1 MRAPPSPVFFFE
13 KLLTVTMEHEPD
25 HEVTADAPDSPV
37 HTIGTDHMTVMG
49 GDAASTIAFY
59 RDLLGM
65 PLVLE
70 QPNLDAP
77 ELTHLF
83 FDTGDGRILTFFV
96 GAERSVNPY
105 RGPGNVHHLAFSIA
119 PEEFEATKRA
129 LDDAGYGFNEFDRG
143 AFHSLYTQDPGGL
156 VVELVVEKYA
166 IPGDRRGAVLAL
178 AHKRRVENGSGFVD
192 DEHMQAALEELGLD
206 STPQFQGDAPT
217 GTGV

>member
-1 MRAPPSPVFFFE
+1 
-13 KLLTVTMEHEPD
+13 MEHTPEHD
-25 HEVTADAPDSPV
+25 VTAETPDSPV
-37 HTIGTDHMTVMG
+37 HTLGTDHMTVMG

-96 GAERSVNPY
+96 GENRSPRPY
-105 RGPGNVHHLAFSIA
+105 RGAGNVHHLAFSIA
-119 PEEFEATKRA
+119 PESVEDTKQTLEAA
-129 LDDAGYGFNEFDRG
+129 DYGYNEFDRG
-143 AFHSLYTQDPGGL
+143 AFHSLYTQDPTGL
-156 VVELVVEKYA
+156 VIELVVEKYDFPA
-166 IPGDRRGAVLAL
+166 ERRGEVLAL
-178 AHKRRVENGSGFVD
+178 AHEKRVEEGAGYVD

-206 STPQFQGDAPT
+206 AERHFEGDAPT
-217 GTGV
+217 GVGI

>member
-1 MRAPPSPVFFFE
+1 
-13 KLLTVTMEHEPD
+13 MEHTPAHDVAAEPP
-25 HEVTADAPDSPV
+25 ESPV
-37 HTIGTDHMTVMG
+37 HTVGTDHMTVMG

-96 GAERSVNPY
+96 GEDRPTRPH

-119 PEEFEATKRA
+119 PEEFDATQEA
-129 LDDAGYGFNEFDRG
+129 LENAGYGFNEFDRG
-143 AFHSLYTQDPGGL
+143 AFHSLYTQDPNGL
-156 VVELVVEKYA
+156 VIELVVEKYGFPA
-166 IPGDRRGAVLAL
+166 ERRGEVLAL
-178 AHKRRVENGSGFVD
+178 AHEKRVEAGAGFVD
-192 DEHMQAALEELGLD
+192 DEHMQAALEQLGLD
-206 STPQFQGDAPT
+206 PEPRFEGSAPT
-217 GTGV
+217 GRGVQ

>member
-1 MRAPPSPVFFFE
+1 
-13 KLLTVTMEHEPD
+13 MEHTPAHD
-25 HEVTADAPDSPV
+25 VTAEPPESPI
-37 HTIGTDHMTVMG
+37 HTVGTDHMTVMG

-83 FDTGDGRILTFFV
+83 FDAGDGRILTFFV
-96 GAERSVNPY
+96 GENRPTRPQ

-119 PEEFEATKRA
+119 PEEFEATQAA
-129 LDDAGYGFNEFDRG
+129 LEDAGYGFNEFDRG

-156 VVELVVEKYA
+156 VIELVVEKYDF
-166 IPGDRRGAVLAL
+166 PTKRRGEVLAL
-178 AHKRRVENGSGFVD
+178 AHEKRVDEGAGFVD
-192 DEHMQAALEELGLD
+192 DEHMQAALEELGLHPEPRFEG
-206 STPQFQGDAPT
+206 SALT
-217 GTGV
+217 GRGVE

>member
-1 MRAPPSPVFFFE
+1 
-13 KLLTVTMEHEPD
+13 MEHTPAHDVAAEPP
-25 HEVTADAPDSPV
+25 ESPV
-37 HTIGTDHMTVMG
+37 HTVGTDHMTVMG

-96 GAERSVNPY
+96 GEDRPTRPH

-119 PEEFEATKRA
+119 PEEFDATQEA
-129 LDDAGYGFNEFDRG
+129 LENAGYGFNEFDRG
-143 AFHSLYTQDPGGL
+143 AFHSLYTQDPNGL
-156 VVELVVEKYA
+156 VIELVVEKYGFPA
-166 IPGDRRGAVLAL
+166 ERRGEVLAL
-178 AHKRRVENGSGFVD
+178 AHEKRVEAGAGFVD
-192 DEHMQAALEELGLD
+192 DEHMQAALEQLGLD
-206 STPQFQGDAPT
+206 PDPRFEGSAPT
-217 GTGV
+217 GRGVQ

>member
-1 MRAPPSPVFFFE
+1 
-13 KLLTVTMEHEPD
+13 MEHTPA
-25 HEVTADAPDSPV
+25 HEVTAEPPESPV
-37 HTIGTDHMTVMG
+37 HTVGTDHMTVMG

-96 GAERSVNPY
+96 GEDRPTRPH

-119 PEEFEATKRA
+119 PEEFDATQEA
-129 LDDAGYGFNEFDRG
+129 LENAGYGFNEFDRG
-143 AFHSLYTQDPGGL
+143 AFHSLYTQDPNGL
-156 VVELVVEKYA
+156 VIELVVEKYGFPA
-166 IPGDRRGAVLAL
+166 ERRGEVLAL
-178 AHKRRVENGSGFVD
+178 AHEKRVEAGAGFVD
-192 DEHMQAALEELGLD
+192 DEHMQAALEQLGLD
-206 STPQFQGDAPT
+206 PDPRFEGSAPT
-217 GTGV
+217 GRGVQ

>member
-1 MRAPPSPVFFFE
+1 MPHTP
-13 KLLTVTMEHEPD
+13 THD
-25 HEVTADAPDSPV
+25 VTAEPPDSPV

-49 GDAASTIAFY
+49 GDAASTIGFY

-96 GAERSVNPY
+96 GEDRPVRPY

-119 PEEFEATKRA
+119 PAEFDATKHA
-129 LDDAGYGFNEFDRG
+129 LDAAEYGFNEFDRG
-143 AFHSLYTQDPGGL
+143 AFHSLYTQDPAGL
-156 VVELVVEKYA
+156 VVELVVEKYQ
-166 IPGDRRGAVLAL
+166 IPDDRRGEVLAL
-178 AHKRRVENGSGFVD
+178 AHEKRVAADAGYVD
-192 DEHMQAALEELGLD
+192 DEHMQAALDDLGLD

-217 GTGV
+217 GAGVE

>member
-1 MRAPPSPVFFFE
+1 
-13 KLLTVTMEHEPD
+13 MEHTPAHDVAAEPP
-25 HEVTADAPDSPV
+25 ESPV
-37 HTIGTDHMTVMG
+37 HTVGTDHMTVMG

-96 GAERSVNPY
+96 GEDRPTRPH

-119 PEEFEATKRA
+119 PGEFDATQEA
-129 LDDAGYGFNEFDRG
+129 LENAGYGFNEFDRG
-143 AFHSLYTQDPGGL
+143 AFHSLYTQDPNGL
-156 VVELVVEKYA
+156 VIELVVEKYGFPA
-166 IPGDRRGAVLAL
+166 ERRGEVLAL
-178 AHKRRVENGSGFVD
+178 AHEKRVEAGAGFVD
-192 DEHMQAALEELGLD
+192 DEHMQAALEQLGLD
-206 STPQFQGDAPT
+206 PEPRFEGSAPT
-217 GTGV
+217 GRGVQ

>member
-1 MRAPPSPVFFFE
+1 
-13 KLLTVTMEHEPD
+13 MEHTPS
-25 HEVTADAPDSPV
+25 HEVTAERPDSPV

-70 QPNLDAP
+70 QPNLDQP

-83 FDTGDGRILTFFV
+83 FDTGDGRILTFFTKDGQV
-96 GAERSVNPY
+96 TRPH

-119 PEEFEATKRA
+119 PDEFDETKQA
-129 LDDAGYGFNEFDRG
+129 LESAGYGFNEFDRG

-166 IPGDRRGAVLAL
+166 IPDDRRGEVLAL
-178 AHKRRVENGSGFVD
+178 AHEKRVEADAGFVD

-206 STPQFQGDAPT
+206 PTPQFEGDAPT

>member
-1 MRAPPSPVFFFE
+1 
-13 KLLTVTMEHEPD
+13 MEHTPA
-25 HEVTADAPDSPV
+25 HEVTAEPPESPV

-49 GDAASTIAFY
+49 GEAASTIAFY

-96 GAERSVNPY
+96 GEDRATRPH

-119 PEEFEATKRA
+119 PEEFDATRA
-129 LDDAGYGFNEFDRG
+129 ALESADYGFNEFDRG
-143 AFHSLYTQDPGGL
+143 AFHSLYTQDPNGL
-156 VVELVVEKYA
+156 IIELVVEKYGF
-166 IPGDRRGAVLAL
+166 PPERRGEVLAL
-178 AHKRRVENGSGFVD
+178 AHQKRVEADAGFVD

-206 STPQFQGDAPT
+206 PEPQFEGSAPT
-217 GTGV
+217 GRGVG

>member
-1 MRAPPSPVFFFE
+1 
-13 KLLTVTMEHEPD
+13 MEHTPAHDVAAEPP
-25 HEVTADAPDSPV
+25 ESPV
-37 HTIGTDHMTVMG
+37 HTVGTDHMTVVG

-96 GAERSVNPY
+96 GEDRPTRPH

-119 PEEFEATKRA
+119 PEEFDATQEA
-129 LDDAGYGFNEFDRG
+129 LENAGYGFNEFDRG
-143 AFHSLYTQDPGGL
+143 AFHSLYTQDPNGL
-156 VVELVVEKYA
+156 VIELVVEKYGFPA
-166 IPGDRRGAVLAL
+166 ERRGEVLAL
-178 AHKRRVENGSGFVD
+178 AHEKRVEAGAGFVD
-192 DEHMQAALEELGLD
+192 DEHMQAALEQLGLD
-206 STPQFQGDAPT
+206 PEPRFEGSAPT
-217 GTGV
+217 GRGVQ

>member
-1 MRAPPSPVFFFE
+1 
-13 KLLTVTMEHEPD
+13 MEHSPEQD
-25 HEVTADAPDSPV
+25 VTAARPDSPV

-96 GAERSVNPY
+96 GENRQPRPF

-119 PEEFEATKRA
+119 PEAFEETKSA
-129 LDDAGYGFNEFDRG
+129 LDAGDYGFNEFDRG
-143 AFHSLYTQDPGGL
+143 AFHSLYTQDPNGL
-156 VVELVVEKYA
+156 VVELVVEKYDV
-166 IPGDRRGAVLAL
+166 PDDRRGEVLAL
-178 AHKRRVENGSGFVD
+178 AHEKRVDAGAGFVD

-206 STPQFQGDAPT
+206 AETRFEGDAPS
-217 GTGV
+217 GAGV

>member
-1 MRAPPSPVFFFE
+1 
-13 KLLTVTMEHEPD
+13 MEHTPEHDVAAEP
-25 HEVTADAPDSPV
+25 PDSPV
-37 HTIGTDHMTVMG
+37 HTVGTDHMTVMG

-96 GAERSVNPY
+96 GENRPTRPH

-119 PEEFEATKRA
+119 PEEFEDTEAA
-129 LDDAGYGFNEFDRG
+129 LEAAGYGFNEFDRG
-143 AFHSLYTQDPGGL
+143 AFHSLYTQGPSGL
-156 VVELVVEKYA
+156 VVELVVEKYDF
-166 IPGDRRGAVLAL
+166 PRERRGEVLAL
-178 AHKRRVENGSGFVD
+178 AHENRVEDGAGYVD
-192 DEHMQAALEELGLD
+192 DEHMQAALRALGLD
-206 STPQFQGDAPT
+206 SELRFDGDAPA
-217 GTGV
+217 GAGL

>member
-1 MRAPPSPVFFFE
+1 
-13 KLLTVTMEHEPD
+13 MEHTPA
-25 HEVTADAPDSPV
+25 HEVAAEPPESPV
-37 HTIGTDHMTVMG
+37 HTVGTDHMTVMG

-96 GAERSVNPY
+96 GEDRPTRPH

-119 PEEFEATKRA
+119 PGEFDATQEA
-129 LDDAGYGFNEFDRG
+129 LENAGYGFNEFDRG
-143 AFHSLYTQDPGGL
+143 AFHSLYTQDPNGL
-156 VVELVVEKYA
+156 VIELVVEKYGFPA
-166 IPGDRRGAVLAL
+166 ERRGEVLAL
-178 AHKRRVENGSGFVD
+178 AHEKRVEAGAGFVD
-192 DEHMQAALEELGLD
+192 DEHMQTALEELGLD
-206 STPQFQGDAPT
+206 PEPRFEGSAPT
-217 GTGV
+217 GRGVQ

>member
-1 MRAPPSPVFFFE
+1 
-13 KLLTVTMEHEPD
+13 MEHTPQHD
-25 HEVTADAPDSPV
+25 VTAEPPDSPV

-96 GAERSVNPY
+96 GESRSTRPY

-119 PEEFEATKRA
+119 PEEFDATKTA
-129 LDDAGYGFNEFDRG
+129 LESAGYEFNEFDRG
-143 AFHSLYTQDPGGL
+143 AFHSFYTQDPNGL
-156 VVELVVEKYA
+156 VIELVVEKYD
-166 IPGDRRGAVLAL
+166 IPPKRRGEVLAL
-178 AHKRRVENGSGFVD
+178 AHEKRVDAGAGFVD
-192 DEHMQAALEELGLD
+192 DEHMQAALEALD
-206 STPQFQGDAPT
+206 LDPNPRFEGDAPT
-217 GTGV
+217 GRGVE

>member
-1 MRAPPSPVFFFE
+1 
-13 KLLTVTMEHEPD
+13 MEHTPEHD
-25 HEVTADAPDSPV
+25 VTADKPDSPV

-96 GAERSVNPY
+96 GEGRSPRPY
-105 RGPGNVHHLAFSIA
+105 RGAGNVHHLAFSIDPA
-119 PEEFEATKRA
+119 EFDDYKQA
-129 LDDAGYGFNEFDRG
+129 LTEHDYGFNEFDRG
-143 AFHSLYTQDPGGL
+143 AFHSLYTQDPSGL
-156 VVELVVEKYA
+156 VVELVVEKYDF
-166 IPGDRRGAVLAL
+166 PSERRGEVLAL
-178 AHKRRVENGSGFVD
+178 AHDKRVEDGAGFVD

-206 STPQFQGDAPT
+206 ATPRFEGDAPT
-217 GTGV
+217 GTGVE

>member
-1 MRAPPSPVFFFE
+1 MEHTPEHDVTAAPPE
-13 KLLTVTMEHEPD
+13 
-25 HEVTADAPDSPV
+25 SPV

-96 GAERSVNPY
+96 GEGRSPRPY
-105 RGPGNVHHLAFSIA
+105 RGAGNVHHLAFSIA
-119 PEEFEATKRA
+119 PDSFEETKTA

-143 AFHSLYTQDPGGL
+143 AFHSLYTQDPSGL
-156 VVELVVEKYA
+156 VVELVVEKYDF
-166 IPGDRRGAVLAL
+166 PPERRGEVLAL
-178 AHKRRVENGSGFVD
+178 AHEKRVEAGAGYVD
-192 DEHMQAALEELGLD
+192 DEHMQAALSELGLD
-206 STPQFQGDAPT
+206 SEPRFEGSAPT
-217 GTGV
+217 GAGVE

>member
-1 MRAPPSPVFFFE
+1 
-13 KLLTVTMEHEPD
+13 MEHTPA
-25 HEVTADAPDSPV
+25 HEVAAEPPESPV
-37 HTIGTDHMTVMG
+37 HTVGTDHMTVMG

-96 GAERSVNPY
+96 GEDRPTRPH

-119 PEEFEATKRA
+119 PEEFDATQEA
-129 LDDAGYGFNEFDRG
+129 LENAGYGFNEFDRG
-143 AFHSLYTQDPGGL
+143 AFHSLYTQDPNGL
-156 VVELVVEKYA
+156 VIELVVEKYGFPA
-166 IPGDRRGAVLAL
+166 ERRGEVLAL
-178 AHKRRVENGSGFVD
+178 AHEKRVEAGAGFVD
-192 DEHMQAALEELGLD
+192 DEHMQAALEQLGLD
-206 STPQFQGDAPT
+206 PDPRFEGSAPT
-217 GTGV
+217 GRGVQ

>member
-1 MRAPPSPVFFFE
+1 
-13 KLLTVTMEHEPD
+13 MEHTPEHD
-25 HEVTADAPDSPV
+25 VTATGPDSPV
-37 HTIGTDHMTVMG
+37 HTAGTDHMTVMG

-96 GAERSVNPY
+96 GEDRPTRPH
-105 RGPGNVHHLAFSIA
+105 RGPGNVHHLAFTIA
-119 PEEFEATKRA
+119 PGEFDDTKTT
-129 LDDAGYGFNEFDRG
+129 LNEAGYGFNEFDRG
-143 AFHSLYTQDPGGL
+143 AFHSLYTQDPSGL
-156 VVELVVEKYA
+156 VIELVVEKYD
-166 IPGDRRGAVLAL
+166 IPDDRRGEVLAL
-178 AHKRRVENGSGFVD
+178 AHEKRVEAGAGFAD
-192 DEHMQAALEELGLD
+192 DGHMQAALEELGLD
-206 STPQFQGDAPT
+206 PTPTSEGDAPT